1 MGELGAREIGP
12 KAESLRRLSAAALPV
27 PEARFLGCEAYR
39 EHVARADIAKL
50 LAEASGAPLDPAT
63 IADVIVGTP
72 VDPAVVSQL
81 SAWHAEL
88 GGVPVSVRSS
98 ANAEDLPGASFAGQ
112 HGTYFV
118 SDPAALA
125 ARVRDCWASL
135 YSERA
140 VRYRERNGI
149 DHAGVEMAVIV
160 QRLIPA
166 ISAGVAFTVDP
177 VTGSDDITVEACVG
191 LGEALVS
198 GKVTPDRFTFAHD
211 GLGMR
216 GRALARKSTR
226 VIANPDGGLTEM
238 PVPPGLADA
247 PAITDEVA
255 HEVAVLAMRAEKL
268 FGVPIDVEWAYDGER
283 VWLLQARPITTLK
296 SAAAAPIV
304 WSNVN
309 TGEILPDVITPL
321 TWSVIHG
328 HADEIFG
335 GMFGSLGVRIDAQ
348 KLIGRVGGRV
358 YFNLSLLRDSF
369 ATLPIDVDRILGGM
383 QEYVEMPDLPAVPR
397 RRGASAGLRA
407 AMSLPPYILKHRAAG
422 AKRFSALLRADTDAA
437 IAQVDAGLSAEEA
450 HALFERLVDMFAAFA
465 EGLAYMSVAMLG
477 FGSLT
482 MICNR
487 WLGDESG
494 ALANSLVAGRGD
506 VASAEAGIALWRL
519 AASARKDDAVREAVL
534 GDRSWVETREALEA
548 AGATRFLGE
557 WDAFMAEHGH
567 HRRGE
572 LEFFNPTWAE
582 QPEYV
587 LGMVRGYLA
596 HAEAEDP
603 LVTFAARARAADETA
618 ERCRREL
625 KNPLKRAIFERMLAW
640 GRTSA
645 GARENIKSEAVRWLA
660 AIRRTL
666 LVLGERLVER
676 GALSDRDDVFFLAAD
691 ELGRLVA
698 GDASTEWRSLVAR
711 RRAEHT
717 YLETLSPPSI
727 VVGEWDEHTDGMRIP
742 DGVDVLK
749 GISVS
754 AGVARGPARVFLSAD
769 TEEHVL
775 PGEILVAPFTDPGW
789 TPYFIPAAGIVMDM
803 GGMLSHGSIIAREYG
818 IPAVVNV
825 GPATRIIS
833 TGDLIEVDGDR
844 GEVRLLG
851 QHPEREQGA

>member
-1 MGELGAREIGP
+1 MGEPGAREIGP
-12 KAESLRRLSAAALPV
+12 KADSLRRLAEAGLPV
-27 PEARFLGCEAYR
+27 PEARFLGCEAFR
-39 EHVARADIAKL
+39 EHAARAGIAGL
-50 LAEASGAPLDPAT
+50 LDAAAGAPLDPAT
-63 IADVIVGTP
+63 VADAIAGTP
-72 VDPAVVSQL
+72 LDPAIEARL
-81 SAWHAEL
+81 AAWHAEL
-88 GGVPVSVRSS
+88 GGGAVSVRSS

-118 SDPAALA
+118 SDPAALPL
-125 ARVRDCWASL
+125 RVRDCWASL
-135 YSERA
+135 FSERA
-140 VRYRERNGI
+140 VRYRERNAIPHG
-149 DHAGVEMAVIV
+149 DVEMAVIV
-160 QRLIPA
+160 QRLVPA
-166 ISAGVAFTVDP
+166 TAAGVAFSADP
-177 VTGSDDITVEACVG
+177 ISGADDITVEACIG
-191 LGEALVS
+191 IGEALVS
-198 GKVTPDRFTFAHD
+198 GKVTPDRYVFKRD
-211 GLGMR
+211 GI
-216 GRALARKSTR
+216 ALRSRTLASKRVR
-226 VIANPDGGLTEM
+226 VIADPSGRLSET
-238 PVPPGLADA
+238 PVPPGLAEA
-247 PAITDEVA
+247 PAITDDVA
-255 HEVAVLAMRAEKL
+255 HEVAALALRAEKL
-268 FGVPIDVEWAYDGER
+268 FGAPVDVEWACDGER

-296 SAAAAPIV
+296 PAAAAPIV

-383 QEYVEMPDLPAVPR
+383 QEYVEMPELPAPVR
-397 RRGASAGLRA
+397 TRGGSARLRA

-437 IAQVDAGLSAEEA
+437 IAQVNAGLTAEEA
-450 HALFERLVDMFAAFA
+450 HALFERLVSLFAGFA

-482 MICNR
+482 MLCNR

-519 AASARKDDAVREAVL
+519 AASARDDDAVREAVL
-534 GDRSWVETREALEA
+534 GGRSWAETREALEA
-548 AGATRFLGE
+548 AGATRFLGQ

-596 HAEAEDP
+596 HAETEDP
-603 LVTFAARARAADETA
+603 LVAFAARARAADEAA
-618 ERCRREL
+618 ERCRGEL
-625 KNPLKRAIFERMLAW
+625 RNPLKRAIFERMLAW

-676 GALSDRDDVFFLAAD
+676 GALTERDDVFFLAAD
-691 ELGRLVA
+691 ELTRLVA
-698 GDASTEWRSLVAR
+698 GNASTDWCSLIAR
-711 RRAEHT
+711 RRAEHA
-717 YLETLSPPSI
+717 YLESLSPPSI

-742 DGVDVLK
+742 DGVEVLS

-769 TEEHVL
+769 TEEQVQ

-825 GPATRIIS
+825 GPATRIIA

-851 QHPEREQGA
+851 QHAEREQGA